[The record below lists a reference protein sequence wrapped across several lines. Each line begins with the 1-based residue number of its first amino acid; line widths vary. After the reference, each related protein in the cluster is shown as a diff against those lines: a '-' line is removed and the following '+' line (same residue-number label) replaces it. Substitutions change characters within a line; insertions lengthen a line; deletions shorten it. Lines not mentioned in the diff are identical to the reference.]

1 MAIVDEVAALVAAYV
16 DRMTDSLVGTMTGH
30 RSKSINEVARNYDTQ
45 LSRFALQVLHGMMDA
60 VDFRR
65 AHKVLL
71 HEMARAMGT
80 DGWLEGGGKADDFE
94 GDDLAV
100 MDEWER
106 DQASY
111 VNDFAAWLASPGEDG
126 KRNSPEKRA
135 ALDGRIEAWV
145 SSLINLGDQMKARAK
160 GDPFLTF
167 QGDDGLDSC
176 EECQEYQGQRHKLSW
191 WEKRG
196 LTKRNG
202 NDAFGCGRWDTC
214 NHHFYYDNGE
224 MAIE

>member
-1 MAIVDEVAALVAAYV
+1 
-16 DRMTDSLVGTMTGH
+16 MTGH
-30 RSKSINEVARNYDTQ
+30 RSKSINEIARNYDTQ
-45 LSRFALQVLHGMMDA
+45 LSRFVLQVLHSMMDA

-65 AHKVLL
+65 AHKALL
-71 HEMARAMGT
+71 HDMARAMGT

-111 VNDFAAWLASPGEDG
+111 VNDFAVWLASPGEDG

-135 ALDGRIEAWV
+135 ALDGRIEAWARP
-145 SSLINLGDQMKARAK
+145 LINLGDQMKSAN
-160 GDPFLTF
+160 GDLFLTF

-191 WEKRG
+191 RG
-196 LTKRNG
+196 KTRLDQAQR
-202 NDAFGCGRWDTC
+202 
-214 NHHFYYDNGE
+214 E
-224 MAIE
+224 